1 MAQSTTGKAIA
12 IAIITVNAVISV
24 LLIMAVVYLFFQ
36 VTHLQDENK
45 NLRTKWQKLQATHQ
59 TNNELNEVNNIY
71 YGKGQSC
78 QGIVLYNEV
87 AFINTPYRS
96 VKITI
101 RN

>member
-59 TNNELNEVNNIY
+59 QNNEQNEV
-71 YGKGQSC
+71 
-78 QGIVLYNEV
+78 
-87 AFINTPYRS
+87 
-96 VKITI
+96 
-101 RN
+101 